1 MGEIK
6 SSGSSAVTVPSDTTA
21 PNFGPWTA
29 MFMGVDQATHPI
41 TFDSLWALLVIGT
54 DGITAATHLDVEIG
68 IGPTSPPATT
78 VWGPMYF
85 TARSTGG
92 GRGVNTNYSFPLK
105 LSAGDQVWCRCR
117 KGVGEGAGVQ
127 ELQVFLTVSDQFQP
141 IRPATVHL
149 STSTIFEPVGGFVN
163 SPGSPGGV
171 LWPGDNVLGQWFEMT
186 TPNEGL
192 GFDASWMSIT
202 VDLIQVPTIRGRWQ
216 LGAVQPGEGSPPDLP
231 ELIDVGFQSL
241 GGGFGGI
248 HVSVVADVM
257 NFPIPWAKGDSVWIR
272 GAVFPT
278 VDANPAL
285 NFRTAQ
291 IAATFWG
298 NP

>member
-1 MGEIK
+1 MAEIK
-6 SSGSSAVTVPSDTTA
+6 SSGSSKVAVPSDSVDLVW
-21 PNFGPWTA
+21 GPWTA
-29 MFMGVDQATHPI
+29 LEMGIDQATHPI
-41 TFDSLWALLVIGT
+41 TFNSSWALLCIGVDLIIGT
-54 DGITAATHLDVEIG
+54 DNDVEIG
-68 IGPTSPPATT
+68 IGPTSPPAET
-78 VWGPMYF
+78 VWGPMKF

-92 GRGVNTNYSFPLK
+92 GRGVNTNYSFPLN
-105 LSAGDQVWCRCR
+105 LSAGDQVWARCR
-117 KGVGEGAGVQ
+117 KTAGGVGVQ
-127 ELQVFLTVSDQFQP
+127 ELQMFLTVSDQFQP
-141 IRPATVHL
+141 VRPATVHL
-149 STSTIFEPVGGFVN
+149 STSVLFQPVGGFVN

-192 GFDASWMSIT
+192 GFNTSWMSIT
-202 VDLIQVPTIRGRWQ
+202 VDLIQVPTVSARWQ
-216 LGAVQPGEGSPPDLP
+216 LGAVQVGEGSPPDLP

-257 NFPIPWAKGDSVWIR
+257 NFPIPWTKGESVWIR
-272 GAVFPT
+272 GAVFGQ
-278 VDANPAL
+278 VNANPVL